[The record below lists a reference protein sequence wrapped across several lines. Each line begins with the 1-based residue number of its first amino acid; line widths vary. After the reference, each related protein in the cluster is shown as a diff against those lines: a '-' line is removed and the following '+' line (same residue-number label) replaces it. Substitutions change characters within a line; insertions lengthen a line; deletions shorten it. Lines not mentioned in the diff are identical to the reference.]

1 MATLAKSR
9 QVFDAVVFLQ
19 VGRVFAVVD
28 FQIVGAVA
36 NAAAPA
42 VSDNRL
48 FPPRL
53 PFGRLNVSLVGVQTG
68 NGIVLF
74 HAPHYIPFSAVP
86 VHFFCRSQ
94 ALLRPSLV
102 IPEFSFRPRMTPAL
116 PCCVG
121 GMKMSGISRA
131 SGAGLRWELTTA
143 CRRRFRIFPSRATT
157 LFPHIHIAPAR
168 DGNSG
173 MTINKVRCSPVLAGV
188 DRSGRGF
195 NPRPAQPTQ
204 CFHFGRGGL
213 RRFAPRAFP
222 SSRMS
227 SSR

>member
-19 VGRVFAVVD
+19 VWRVFAVVD

-86 VHFFCRSQ
+86 VHFFLS
-94 ALLRPSLV
+94 
-102 IPEFSFRPRMTPAL
+102 
-116 PCCVG
+116 
-121 GMKMSGISRA
+121 
-131 SGAGLRWELTTA
+131 
-143 CRRRFRIFPSRATT
+143 
-157 LFPHIHIAPAR
+157 
-168 DGNSG
+168 
-173 MTINKVRCSPVLAGV
+173 
-188 DRSGRGF
+188 
-195 NPRPAQPTQ
+195 
-204 CFHFGRGGL
+204 
-213 RRFAPRAFP
+213 FP
-222 SSRMS
+222 SSAWECVPRS
-227 SSR
+227 SASPLSRHSGIFIPPALHSGIANLRWRNENVRNLRRQAVGGFRRSHNPLAREIPDIFIPRDCIRCGYLTPRPRGMKIPE

>member
-53 PFGRLNVSLVGVQTG
+53 PFGRLNVSLVSVQTG

-94 ALLRPSLV
+94 APLGNASREALLRPSLV
-102 IPEFSFRPRMTPAL
+102 IPEFSFRPRCTPAL
-116 PCCVG
+116 PICVG
-121 GMKMSGISRA
+121 GMKMSGISADRR
-131 SGAGLRWELTTA
+131 SGVSVGVTTRW
-143 CRRRFRIFPSRATT
+143 RGRFRIFSSRA
-157 LFPHIHIAPAR
+157 IAFVA
-168 DGNSG
+168 D
-173 MTINKVRCSPVLAGV
+173 I
-188 DRSGRGF
+188 
-195 NPRPAQPTQ
+195 
-204 CFHFGRGGL
+204 
-213 RRFAPRAFP
+213 
-222 SSRMS
+222 
-227 SSR
+227 